1 MYLWK
6 CWRESRLFFV
16 LSAALFVVFGA
27 LTIETGV
34 LHDFNP
40 HHFGVLAS
48 LAALLIVACAVVW
61 YFGQTGLGRH
71 FHQNAGDFL
80 FTRPRSRRYFV
91 WSEWGFGMFSALLL
105 TALLGIWFL
114 VGGYLPTV
122 HVTHTVMTGNAAQTV
137 QTTTTSAS
145 MLGIPLFPLILL
157 AGVSIL
163 LFAGILTGLA
173 QFFSLLF
180 RNGGY
185 GLAAGLAALIVY
197 GWANMLLMRYEDIHL
212 PNPFFVSFH
221 LYGHAIT
228 LAPHFAVELLA
239 RTALILAF
247 PLLTQ
252 LWLERVDI

>member
-1 MYLWK
+1 
-6 CWRESRLFFV
+6 
-16 LSAALFVVFGA
+16 
-27 LTIETGV
+27 
-34 LHDFNP
+34 
-40 HHFGVLAS
+40 
-48 LAALLIVACAVVW
+48 VACAVVW

-91 WSEWGFGMFSALLL
+91 WSEWGFGMLSAMLL
-105 TALLGIWFL
+105 TAILGLWFL
-114 VGGYLPTV
+114 VGGHLPTV
-122 HVTHTVMTGNAAQTV
+122 HVTRTVMAGNSVHTV
-137 QTTTTSAS
+137 QTTTMAS
-145 MLGIPLFPLILL
+145 ELGVPLLPLILL
-157 AGVSIL
+157 AGLSIL

-197 GWANMLLMRYEDIHL
+197 GWANMLLVRYRGVHL

-221 LYGHAIT
+221 LYGQRLA
-228 LAPHFAVELLA
+228 LAPDFAVDLIL

>member
-27 LTIETGV
+27 LTIETGA
-34 LHDFNP
+34 LHDLNP
-40 HHFGVLAS
+40 HHFGVLVS
-48 LAALLIVACAVVW
+48 LAALLIVACAVTW

-91 WSEWGFGMFSALLL
+91 WSEWSFGMLSAVVL
-105 TALLGIWFL
+105 TAVLATWFL
-114 VGGYLPTV
+114 IGGHMPMV
-122 HVTHTVMTGNAAQTV
+122 RVTHTVMTGGTTHTV
-137 QTTTTSAS
+137 QTTTAAA
-145 MLGIPLFPLILL
+145 MLGIPMFPMVLL
-157 AGVSIL
+157 TGLSIL
-163 LFAGILTGLA
+163 LFAGLLTGLA

-185 GLAAGLAALIVY
+185 GLAAGLATLIVY
-197 GWANMLLMRYEDIHL
+197 GWANMLLVKYRDIHL

-221 LYGHAIT
+221 LYGHAMT